1 MHDLR
6 KLCWGIGGLGLA
18 GAMAFAACSNKD
30 ETTTP
35 PAGRCAPTD
44 PSCPAVVA
52 DCLGLYDYSG
62 QPSFTLRMAQLSI
75 TRPPVLI
82 SDIFYSIIGD
92 GVNINLPTCNV
103 SGKGT
108 FSWLLQFDTT
118 QGTLTTGGAKPKAD
132 PTQGFCFEQDPAHG
146 IGPTQVDAPIAADGS
161 FQAAAID
168 FLSIPI
174 YLDLTATSYV
184 QLPLHDVHIDGTVSP
199 DHNCIGSFN
208 ANGLD
213 PVNNCK
219 PDLDLGIEYF
229 LNGATLKGYILLEDA
244 DSVVVL
250 ALNQSLCVLLSGDPA
265 TYGDGGDPMRCK
277 RTAGNKIA
285 LLGDWCSTTNAAGGC
300 QDSMRMEA
308 GIAAS
313 SVRLSEPCAQ
323 GGAGGAGGA
332 GGGTGGAG
340 GSAGGAGGA
349 AGGAGGTGGA

>member
-6 KLCWGIGGLGLA
+6 KLCWGIGGLALA
-18 GAMAFAACSNKD
+18 GAMAFAACSGSN
-30 ETTTP
+30 ETTGTP
-35 PAGRCAPTD
+35 LPGRCAPTD
-44 PSCPAVVA
+44 PSCPALSA
-52 DCLGLYDYSG
+52 DCLALYDYSG

-82 SDIFYSIIGD
+82 TDVFYSIIGD

-108 FSWLLQFDTT
+108 FSWLMQFDTT
-118 QGTLTTGGAKPKAD
+118 AGTLTTGGAKPKAD
-132 PTQGFCFEQDPAHG
+132 PTAGFCFERDQAAG
-146 IGPTQVDAPIAADGS
+146 IGPIQIAAPVAADGS
-161 FQAAAID
+161 FQAAPID

-174 YLDLTATSYV
+174 YLDMTATSYV
-184 QLPLHDVHIDGTVSP
+184 QLPLHDVRIAGTVSP

-208 ANGLD
+208 ANGLE
-213 PVNNCK
+213 PANNCK
-219 PDLDLGIEYF
+219 PDLSAGIEYF
-229 LNGATLKGYILLEDA
+229 LNGASLKGYILLEDA

-250 ALNQSLCVLLSGDPA
+250 VLNQSLCVLLSGDPA
-265 TYGDGGDPMRCK
+265 TYGDGGAPMHCK

-285 LLGDWCSTTNAAGGC
+285 LLGDWCSTTNAADGC

-313 SVRLSEPCAQ
+313 SVRLADTCAQ
-323 GGAGGAGGA
+323 GGGGNGGA

-340 GSAGGAGGA
+340 GSAGGAGGS